1 MLLTEATVLHT
12 EVTIRQRVLWVY
24 NCTALN
30 ARVGLGIKA
39 NVPNILVM
47 LQQVQFVIGN
57 KITILEVHIT
67 CLSSV
72 IVDRHAY
79 ENVVIT
85 NTSVGCI
92 LVSWTAPVTLVVR
105 YMRYILG
112 ISDSYWEDIQFGIN
126 HVLALALHW
135 VIDWVDWKKEV
146 HIFVGGIQRKPDVKK
161 APLLPS
167 DRSHPACFCKFLTIG
182 ESRSKWLQ

>member
-1 MLLTEATVLHT
+1 M
-12 EVTIRQRVLWVY
+12 
-24 NCTALN
+24 
-30 ARVGLGIKA
+30 
-39 NVPNILVM
+39 
-47 LQQVQFVIGN
+47 QFVIGN

-72 IVDRHAY
+72 IVDAY

-92 LVSWTAPVTLVVR
+92 LVSWTAPVTSVVR

-126 HVLALALHW
+126 HALALASAWLSHRLSHRLSGL
-135 VIDWVDWKKEV
+135 KEV
-146 HIFVGGIQRKPDVKK
+146 HIFVGGIQRKSDVKK

-167 DRSHPACFCKFLTIG
+167 DRSHPACFCKLNF
-182 ESRSKWLQ
+182 

>member
-47 LQQVQFVIGN
+47 LQQVQFVIGKKN
-57 KITILEVHIT
+57 YYSWSPYYL
-67 CLSSV
+67 LV
-72 IVDRHAY
+72 ISNCRHAY

-92 LVSWTAPVTLVVR
+92 LVSWTAPVTSVVR

-126 HVLALALHW
+126 HALALALHW
-135 VIDWVDWKKEV
+135 VIDWVDWKKGV
-146 HIFVGGIQRKPDVKK
+146 HIFVGGIQRKSDVKK